1 MRSNYC
7 KLVFCFFFFLF
18 AHLTS
23 VWSLPYFSVDL
34 GLIFLGNAEE
44 YSAPNPVILQGLG
57 ATFPVY
63 QIEDITIEVGGLFYG
78 TQYQWTHDRASPADI
93 ERVDNFFVLAMQIDG
108 RVSYKWQ
115 LSEQVDMGCGGGLSL
130 VFRIPL
136 FAYDNGEQYRSDM
149 TVYFFDM
156 ARFLY
161 PRGDFFVDWALVE
174 GLELRFMVQA
184 LVPIYN
190 LWSGESVPFWDGGM
204 IQGIVSLRFLLE

>member
-1 MRSNYC
+1 MRVTAC
-7 KLVFCFFFFLF
+7 KMIIISVFFLI
-18 AHLTS
+18 TS
-23 VWSLPYFSVDL
+23 TMGAWSLPYFGIDL

-44 YSAPNPVILQGLG
+44 DSAPNPVILQGLG
-57 ATFPVY
+57 VTFPIF
-63 QIEDITIEVGGLFYG
+63 QIDDIVIEVGGLFYG
-78 TQYQWTHDRASPADI
+78 TQYQWTNNRASPADI
-93 ERVDNFFVLAMQIDG
+93 ERADNFFVLAVQIDG
-108 RVSYKWQ
+108 RVAYEWQ
-115 LSEQVDMGCGGGLSL
+115 LSEQIGMGFGGGLSL

-161 PRGDFFVDWALVE
+161 PRGDFFVDWAIVQ
-174 GLELRFMVQA
+174 GLELRFTVQA

-190 LWSGESVPFWDGGM
+190 LWSGEEVPIWDGGM